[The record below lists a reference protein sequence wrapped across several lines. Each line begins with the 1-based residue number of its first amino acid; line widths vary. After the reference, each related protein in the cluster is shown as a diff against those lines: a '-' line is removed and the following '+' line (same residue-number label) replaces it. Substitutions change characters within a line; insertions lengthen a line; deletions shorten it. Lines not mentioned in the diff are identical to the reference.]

1 MSSLDSQSTNAE
13 VWSSYD
19 DNASYEEDQSAP
31 KCRAF
36 ITAATILL
44 RRRPSE
50 SIVDGNKQA
59 FDSDV
64 IENALERARSWA
76 AANDT
81 RTVRASRPAAV
92 HWDISRVRG

>member
-19 DNASYEEDQSAP
+19 DNASYEEDQNIA

-59 FDSDV
+59 FDASV
-64 IENALERARSWA
+64 IESALERARSWA
-76 AANDT
+76 AANDD
-81 RTVRASRPAAV
+81 RTVRASRPSSML
-92 HWDISRVRG
+92 WDLSRMRG